1 MCEDSQC
8 ASVRRAIRTLGIL
21 AFSECSKRAHTDS
34 AHWHGGGIPSVRVC
48 GYPLG

>member
-1 MCEDSQC
+1 MCEDAQC

-21 AFSECSKRAHTDS
+21 AFSERSKHSHTDS